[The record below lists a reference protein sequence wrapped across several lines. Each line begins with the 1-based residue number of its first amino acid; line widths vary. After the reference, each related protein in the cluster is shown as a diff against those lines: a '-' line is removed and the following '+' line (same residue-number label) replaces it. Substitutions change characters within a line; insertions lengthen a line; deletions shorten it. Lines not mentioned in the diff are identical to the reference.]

1 MSNDR
6 DASVERLLHQAL
18 RDDARPV
25 GVCLDA
31 DTLAAWSEG
40 GLSGQSLAA
49 AEAHAASC
57 VRCQAVLAAMVR
69 TAHVADG
76 VDTRNAHAGS
86 PSSLAKGVRWLVP
99 IAGAAA
105 AAALVL
111 AIWPGA
117 PVQDR
122 AVSTVAPASSPKESA
137 QPASPTAS
145 AAAADKLD
153 ALAK

>member
-25 GVCLDA
+25 GVCPDA

-76 VDTRNAHAGS
+76 VDTRNAHASS

-117 PVQDR
+117 PVQAR

-137 QPASPTAS
+137 
-145 AAAADKLD
+145 
-153 ALAK
+153 